1 MTAAEAEPAAP
12 GERVRIGF
20 IGVGNMGGN
29 MSANL
34 LAAGH
39 DLTVTDIRKE
49 IAEPLL
55 ANGATWADSAKDV
68 AAASDVTMLSLPMPA
83 DVEQVVTGDDGV
95 LAGAAP
101 GSTIIDLS
109 TNSPSVVRGL
119 AATTAAK
126 GVGFLDAPVSG
137 GIYGARKGTLAVM
150 VGGDAE
156 LFEQYRPL
164 FDVIGSN
171 VFHVGDVGAG
181 NVAKLINNMLS
192 FIGMLGT
199 TEALVLGAKAGIDPT
214 VLREVVKAGSGNSYM
229 WDRGGRAI
237 LKDRLAP
244 SFTVT
249 LAVKDVT
256 LATALAEEFDVDVPM
271 GRLAEE
277 LLTAYR
283 DGGFAAEDLLATV
296 KGVEEQ
302 AGVVVRGRGPDL

>member
-1 MTAAEAEPAAP
+1 MSAPAG
-12 GERVRIGF
+12 GERRRVGF

-29 MSANL
+29 MANNL
-34 LAAGH
+34 LVAGH

-49 IAEPLL
+49 VAAPLL
-55 ANGATWADSAKDV
+55 DQGASWAETPREV

-83 DVEQVVTGDDGV
+83 DVEKVVTAEDGV

-109 TNSPSVVRGL
+109 TNAPSMVRAL
-119 AATTAAK
+119 AVTAAAQD
-126 GVGFLDAPVSG
+126 VGFLDAPVSG
-137 GIYGARKGTLAVM
+137 GVYGARKATLAVM

-156 LFEQYRPL
+156 LFEQHRPL
-164 FDVIGSN
+164 FDAIGSN
-171 VFHVGDVGAG
+171 VFHVGDIGAG

-192 FIGMLGT
+192 FVCMLGT
-199 TEALVLGAKAGIDPT
+199 TEALVLGAKAGIDPV
-214 VLREVVKAGSGNSYM
+214 VLREVVKAGSGNSFM

-244 SFTVT
+244 SFTVS
-249 LAVKDVT
+249 LAAKDVT
-256 LATALAEEFDVDVPM
+256 LATALAREFGVEVPM
-271 GRLAEE
+271 GSLSEQ
-277 LLTAYR
+277 LLLAYR

-302 AGVVVRGRGPDL
+302 AGIVVRGRGPDL

>member
-1 MTAAEAEPAAP
+1 MSETEQEPVAP
-12 GERVRIGF
+12 GEHVRIGF

-29 MSANL
+29 MAANL

-39 DLTVTDIRKE
+39 ELTVTDIRKE

-55 ANGATWADSAKDV
+55 ANGATWADTAKEV
-68 AAASDVTMLSLPMPA
+68 AAASDVIMLSLPMPA
-83 DVEQVVTGDDGV
+83 DVEKVVTADDGV
-95 LAGAAP
+95 LAGAAR

-109 TNSPSVVRGL
+109 TNSPSVVRAL
-119 AATTAAK
+119 AVTTAAQ

-150 VGGDAE
+150 VGGDAD
-156 LFEQYRPL
+156 LFEQHRPL
-164 FDVIGSN
+164 FDVIGGN

-192 FIGMLGT
+192 FVCMLGT
-199 TEALVLGAKAGIDPT
+199 TEALVLGAKAGIDPV
-214 VLREVVKAGSGNSYM
+214 VLREVVKAGSGNSFM

-256 LATALAEEFDVDVPM
+256 LATALAEEFGVDVPM
-271 GRLAEE
+271 GRLSEE

-283 DGGFAAEDLLATV
+283 DGGFASEDLLATV

-302 AGVVVRGRGPDL
+302 AGTVVRGRGPDL

>member
-1 MTAAEAEPAAP
+1 MSAAEPVAP

-29 MSANL
+29 MAANL

-39 DLTVTDIRKE
+39 ELTVTDIRKE

-55 ANGATWADSAKDV
+55 ANGATWADTAKEV

-83 DVEQVVTGDDGV
+83 DVEKVVTADDGV

-109 TNSPSVVRGL
+109 TNSPSVVRAL
-119 AATTAAK
+119 AVTTAAK
-126 GVGFLDAPVSG
+126 GIGFLDAPVSG

-156 LFEQYRPL
+156 LFEQHRPL
-164 FDVIGSN
+164 FDVIGGN

-192 FIGMLGT
+192 FVCMLGT
-199 TEALVLGAKAGIDPT
+199 TEALVLGAKAGIDPV
-214 VLREVVKAGSGNSYM
+214 VLREVVMAGSGNSFM

-256 LATALAEEFDVDVPM
+256 LATALAEEFGVDVPM
-271 GRLAEE
+271 GRLSEQ

-302 AGVVVRGRGPDL
+302 AGTVVRGTGPDL

>member
-1 MTAAEAEPAAP
+1 
-12 GERVRIGF
+12 
-20 IGVGNMGGN
+20 MGGN
-29 MSANL
+29 MAANL

-39 DLTVTDIRKE
+39 ELAVTDIRKE

-55 ANGATWADSAKDV
+55 ANGATWADSAV
-68 AAASDVTMLSLPMPA
+68 AVAGASDVTMLSLPMPA
-83 DVEQVVTGDDGV
+83 DVEKVVTADDGV

-109 TNSPSVVRGL
+109 TNSPSVVRAL
-119 AATTAAK
+119 AVTAGEK

-137 GIYGARKGTLAVM
+137 GVYGARKGTLAVM

-164 FDVIGSN
+164 FEVIGEN

-192 FIGMLGT
+192 FVCMLGT
-199 TEALVLGAKAGIDPT
+199 TEALVLGAKAGIDPV
-214 VLREVVKAGSGNSYM
+214 VLREVVKAGSGNSFM

-244 SFTVT
+244 SFTVS
-249 LAVKDVT
+249 LAAKDVT
-256 LATALAEEFDVDVPM
+256 LATGLAREFGVDVPM
-271 GRLAEE
+271 GSLSEQ
-277 LLTAYR
+277 LLVAYR
-283 DGGFAAEDLLATV
+283 DGGFADEDLLATV

-302 AGVVVRGRGPDL
+302 AGIVVRGRGPDL